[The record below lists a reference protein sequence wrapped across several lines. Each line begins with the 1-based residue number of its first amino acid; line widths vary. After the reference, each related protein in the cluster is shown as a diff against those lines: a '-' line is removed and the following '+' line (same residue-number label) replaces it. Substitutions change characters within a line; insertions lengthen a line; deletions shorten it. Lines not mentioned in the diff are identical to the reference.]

1 MPPLQPDVAIIHA
14 QRADAAGDTQIWG
27 LLGCQKEA
35 AFAAE
40 RVIVVVEELVDESV
54 IRADPNRTIIP
65 GLIVDAVVVEPFGA
79 HPSYAQGY
87 YDRDNHF
94 YVEWDAISRDAA
106 ALEAWLDEYVHGV
119 ADRAEYMAKLGDEAR
134 ERIRPSGSA
143 PSGSV
148 DYGEYR

>member
-1 MPPLQPDVAIIHA
+1 
-14 QRADAAGDTQIWG
+14 
-27 LLGCQKEA
+27 
-35 AFAAE
+35 
-40 RVIVVVEELVDESV
+40 
-54 IRADPNRTIIP
+54 
-65 GLIVDAVVVEPFGA
+65 VVEPFGA

-94 YVEWDAISRDAA
+94 YIEWDAISRDAA
-106 ALEAWLDEYVHGV
+106 ALDAWLDEYVYGV
-119 ADRAEYMAKLGDEAR
+119 SGRGEYMAKLGDTVR